1 MSPPNENMGRLFS
14 LKKAFHGG
22 KTFLVKFMGGGG
34 GGGFYMGPNDQI
46 MQEGG
51 KVSQMYFPVI

>member
-1 MSPPNENMGRLFS
+1 MEEKLFWS
-14 LKKAFHGG
+14 NLWGE
-22 KTFLVKFMGGGG
+22 GGGG
-34 GGGFYMGPNDQI
+34 VFYMGPNDQI

>member
-1 MSPPNENMGRLFS
+1 MSPPDKNMGRLFS

-22 KTFLVKFMGGGG
+22 KFMGGGG
-34 GGGFYMGPNDQI
+34 GGGGVFYMGPNDQI

-51 KVSQMYFPVI
+51 KVSQIYFPLIWAV

>member
-1 MSPPNENMGRLFS
+1 MGRLFS

-34 GGGFYMGPNDQI
+34 GGVFYMGPNDQI